1 MVDEKHVRTCRSQPK
16 RRSEFGRPQCDA
28 SRGMLRRLRD
38 VALSLPVVITV
49 NDCVA
54 TVARADAADLPVGR
68 PEAGRAS
75 DGARGVPSGVG
86 PSSSRGDDAA
96 WVVLDRTA
104 TRLLNFAR
112 GDMVYLKTPS
122 DPSVRAVRRLV
133 ALEGD
138 WVTAADS
145 DEVRRSP
152 RGTAAWSASRRRGGS
167 GDARPGTR
175 GPRGRDGAGS
185 RTRRRGRDGLGTG
198 TGTGTGPGTAPRTR
212 TTSTSSRWRCS
223 TPECRRCFGRPVG
236 SDSSLG
242 RSRRDAC

>member
-1 MVDEKHVRTCRSQPK
+1 M
-16 RRSEFGRPQCDA
+16 
-28 SRGMLRRLRD
+28 
-38 VALSLPVVITV
+38 ALSIPVIITV

-54 TVARADAADLPVGR
+54 TVARADAAELPIGR

-75 DGARGVPSGVG
+75 DGARGVPSEAG
-86 PSSSRGDDAA
+86 PSSSRGGDAA

-145 DEVRRSP
+145 DEVQKIPKGHCRLERVAET
-152 RGTAAWSASRRRGGS
+152 RGFQGRKTWHMGTAGTRCRGVADAKAATRRAGDGD
-167 GDARPGTR
+167 GTADGNGDGTADADDFDVVPVALLDARVPAVLWPPSRFGLVTREISPGR
-175 GPRGRDGAGS
+175 VLMRDDGS
-185 RTRRRGRDGLGTG
+185 
-198 TGTGTGPGTAPRTR
+198 
-212 TTSTSSRWRCS
+212 
-223 TPECRRCFGRPVG
+223 E
-236 SDSSLG
+236 
-242 RSRRDAC
+242 